1 MRLAMRQWAGMAF
14 SLAALAASP
23 AMAQDLSEKV
33 FEFDGRKVTIAPA
46 GVKSGLSDG
55 AGPVIQPAS
64 AQVSDPSVQIIP
76 AVFSQPQS
84 AEPPPAEA
92 PPAALKDGPAAPAPT
107 APRDPVLMAQ
117 QYREI
122 FDALPF
128 LRSQYDVNP
137 TYRHDT
143 TMELL
148 FGQMRPMTI
157 NRTTIDVKQQQPSV
171 RYVPSP
177 YNMYGMN
184 SFFYPFYW
192 P

>member
-1 MRLAMRQWAGMAF
+1 MRLALRQWAGTAF

-23 AMAQDLSEKV
+23 VMAQDRSEKV
-33 FEFDGRKVTIAPA
+33 FEFDGWKVTIAPA
-46 GVKSGLSDG
+46 GVQSGLAG
-55 AGPVIQPAS
+55 GQGPVIQPAS
-64 AQVSDPSVQIIP
+64 AQASDPSVQIIP
-76 AVFSQPQS
+76 AVFSQPQ
-84 AEPPPAEA
+84 PAEA
-92 PPAALKDGPAAPAPT
+92 SPAKAPAAALKDGPVST

-122 FDALPF
+122 YNALPF
-128 LRSQYDVNP
+128 LRSQYDANP

-157 NRTTIDVKQQQPSV
+157 HRTTIDVKQQQPSV

-177 YNMYGMN
+177 YNKYGMN